1 MLTAAEASRQVER
14 LARAWPVLDVTGL
27 AVLEAVRGVRV
38 HQLPYWDAQ
47 LWAVARLNQVPVIFS
62 EDFSTG
68 AMLEGVR
75 FVSPLT
81 ERFDL
86 AAWV

>member
-1 MLTAAEASRQVER
+1 
-14 LARAWPVLDVTGL
+14 
-27 AVLEAVRGVRV
+27 
-38 HQLPYWDAQ
+38 
-47 LWAVARLNQVPVIFS
+47 VIFS

-75 FVSPLT
+75 FVNPLT